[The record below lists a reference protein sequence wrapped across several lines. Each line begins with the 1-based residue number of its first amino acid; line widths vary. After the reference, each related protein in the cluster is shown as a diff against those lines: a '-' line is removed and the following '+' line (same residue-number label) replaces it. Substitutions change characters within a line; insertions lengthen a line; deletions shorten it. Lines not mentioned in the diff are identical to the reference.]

1 MLQALVIFVP
11 SICALGKDF
20 IAGQNETA
28 DYKQAIMINIKTLE
42 NVPFED
48 IHSSWLAAFSDYQ
61 VKINM
66 PIDLLRSFFRQ
77 NSVDLSASFGAFD
90 GDKLVGLWMNGLRPE
105 PVEGLRNIGGIKT
118 AYDSGTAIWPEYRS
132 MGISKMLASS
142 SNEKLKSLGVKEYRL
157 EVISTNER
165 AYDIYLKEGF
175 KITRNLGCYSR
186 RPKGPRDIQAD
197 DKIKFEMLDYSDAL
211 AEKFP
216 KMEYTPSWQNE
227 TTSMLNIKELVKA
240 VVATDN
246 NNIVGFGLVQPG
258 RGRIS
263 QLGFAEKYWNTE
275 LPHTLLSKLCS
286 IAEDKEILVIN
297 VDLDAKKTVEL
308 FLSCDFEPST
318 MQFEMKKDLIGTH
331 IP

>member
-1 MLQALVIFVP
+1 
-11 SICALGKDF
+11 
-20 IAGQNETA
+20 
-28 DYKQAIMINIKTLE
+28 MINIQTLE
-42 NVPFED
+42 NVLFEE
-48 IHSSWLAAFSDYQ
+48 IHSSWLRAFSDYQ
-61 VKINM
+61 IKIDM

-90 GDKLVGLWMNGLRPE
+90 GNKLAGLWMNGLRPE

-132 MGISKMLASS
+132 MGISKMLASA

-165 AYDIYLKEGF
+165 AYGIYLKEGF
-175 KITRNLGCYSR
+175 KITRKLGCYARTPQKSQV
-186 RPKGPRDIQAD
+186 PKHG
-197 DKIKFEMLDYSDAL
+197 DKIKFEILDYSGAL

-246 NNIVGFGLVQPG
+246 NDIVGFGLVQLG

-263 QLGFAEKYWNTE
+263 QLGFEEKYWNTE
-275 LPHTLLSKLCS
+275 LPRTLLLKLCS
-286 IAEDKEILVIN
+286 IAEDKEIMVIN
-297 VDLDAKKTVEL
+297 VDLDAKKTVGL

-318 MQFEMKKDLIGTH
+318 MQFEMKKDLKCL
-331 IP
+331 P